1 MIAAQL
7 SLQLSCSRSPSS
19 WDASWRCRLSEKGK
33 EACARLNVTEELLQ
47 TGGCKVQSVN
57 ILFWSSNSSMIA
69 SFFIF
74 LNFSHLKVLGIW
86 GSKLRVSQRF

>member
-19 WDASWRCRLSEKGK
+19 WEASWRCRLSEKGK

-47 TGGCKVQSVN
+47 TGGCKHFV
-57 ILFWSSNSSMIA
+57 
-69 SFFIF
+69 
-74 LNFSHLKVLGIW
+74 
-86 GSKLRVSQRF
+86 RVITLLYYCLL